1 MFQHVRCLCAISH
14 SLGAHTEAFQFA
26 SDDDDDDDADPSTSS
41 SAATATVTA
50 AAATANPDM
59 CDVCLMAPRTG
70 VALVPCGHSRFCT
83 NSVEAVVNMPN
94 GCPLCRH
101 PHRASSACIHVT

>member
-1 MFQHVRCLCAISH
+1 MFQHVRCLRAISH

-26 SDDDDDDDADPSTSS
+26 DDDDADPSTPS

-50 AAATANPDM
+50 SAAIATPDM

-70 VALVPCGHSRFCT
+70 VALLVPCGHTRFCT
-83 NSVEAVVNMPN
+83 NSAEAVANMPN